1 MNGSKV
7 SPYFSRRDVE
17 GWSRPAGTYTRDT
30 ERDRT
35 DYYSRGQGGRQGGY
49 YESDMESV
57 MSHSAFDTK
66 KPPYSGNKQGFPVRD
81 SW

>member
-1 MNGSKV
+1 MAYS
-7 SPYFSRRDVE
+7 FSRRDVE
-17 GWSRPAGTYTRDT
+17 GWSQPAGTYDRDT

-35 DYYSRGQGGRQGGY
+35 DYYSRGQGGRQGGPHY

-66 KPPYSGNKQGFPVRD
+66 KPPYSGNKHEYL
-81 SW
+81 